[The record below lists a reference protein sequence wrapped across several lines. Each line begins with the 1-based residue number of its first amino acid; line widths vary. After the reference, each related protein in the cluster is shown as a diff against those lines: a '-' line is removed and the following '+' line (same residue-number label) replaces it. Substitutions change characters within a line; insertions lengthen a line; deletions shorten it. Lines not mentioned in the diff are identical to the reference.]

1 MTPFPT
7 LIGQAVLRVA
17 GVAEAGSPPPAIDTR
32 PNEDARFF
40 AGGDH
45 MTMLDNHV
53 LSKMFGN

>member
-1 MTPFPT
+1 M

-53 LSKMFGN
+53 LSKMFCN